1 MCLFPWLTCRHARL
15 LSLSINDICPTI
27 LKPLIDR
34 RISSKVPPLSVRP
47 ALSTAALS
55 LSPRTIR
62 ELAYR
67 VLERHRVS
75 GRWVQEELADE
86 FARGTWSAADRRLAT
101 ELVCGVVRRQR
112 ALTVLLQPA
121 IARPWERIEP
131 ELVTLLWLGAY
142 QLVYLDRVP
151 AFAAIH
157 ETVEVARTIG
167 QQRWTG
173 FLNGVLRTIGR
184 VMSEQTQPTP
194 GAAAVPVRTG
204 VYRQLGHPVFP
215 DPETD
220 LAAYVAQAFS
230 LPDWLV
236 QRWAARLD
244 RDQLLE
250 LATAVNTS
258 PGVFVRVNRR
268 KTTPE
273 ALQAMWQETGI
284 TSETTDHPDA
294 LRLHDSGAI
303 EQLPGYREGLFSPQ
317 DLTAM
322 RAAVLLGPGPE
333 DRVWDV
339 CAAPGTKACHLAEM
353 RDDHGSILATDI
365 HPERVALIAD
375 GAARLGLTSLQ
386 VSLISPELTDLPAG
400 PFDAILV
407 DAPCS
412 NTGVLQRRPEARW
425 RLQPGDVSDLRGIQI
440 RLLTAAVERLR
451 PGGRLVYSTCS
462 IEPEE
467 NGQVVADVMSRQ
479 GTLDLLSEQAFWPG
493 PLGDG
498 GYQALLTRREA

>member
-1 MCLFPWLTCRHARL
+1 MPTA
-15 LSLSINDICPTI
+15 SL
-27 LKPLIDR
+27 
-34 RISSKVPPLSVRP
+34 
-47 ALSTAALS
+47 A

-75 GRWVQEELADE
+75 GRWVQDELAEE
-86 FARGTWSAADRRLAT
+86 FTRGTWSAADRRLAT

-184 VMSEQTQPTP
+184 VMSEQMQPVP
-194 GAAAVPVRTG
+194 GAAAVPVRAG
-204 VYRQLGHPVFP
+204 QYRQLGHPVFP

-220 LAAYVAQAFS
+220 LAGYVAEAFS

-236 QRWAARLD
+236 TRWATHFD
-244 RDQLLE
+244 RDRLLE
-250 LATAVNTS
+250 LAAAVNTS

-268 KTTPE
+268 KITPA
-273 ALQAMWQETGI
+273 ALQALWQESGV

-353 RDDHGSILATDI
+353 RDDHGSILATDV
-365 HPERVALIAD
+365 HSERLALIAD

-386 VSLISPELTDLPAG
+386 VALISPELTDLPTG

-425 RLQPGDVSDLRGIQI
+425 RLQPGDIADLRAIQL
-440 RLLTAAVERLR
+440 RLLTAALERLR

-462 IEPEE
+462 IEAEE
-467 NGQVVADVMSRQ
+467 NEEVVAQVVSRQ
-479 GTLDLLSEQAFWPG
+479 ASVQLLSEQTFWPG
-493 PLGDG
+493 SQGDG
-498 GYQALLTRREA
+498 GYQALLTRSGA